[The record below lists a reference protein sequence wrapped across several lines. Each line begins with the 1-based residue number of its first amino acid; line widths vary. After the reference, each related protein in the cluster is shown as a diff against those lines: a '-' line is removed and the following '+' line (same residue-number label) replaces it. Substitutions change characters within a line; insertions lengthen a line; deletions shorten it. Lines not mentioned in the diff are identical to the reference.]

1 MRSTECK
8 AMIAKRLEGIK
19 MNEEMKPVESNDIP
33 KEWQEAISA
42 RRNRRAAETIV
53 AEPVKDA
60 CMDYARRGWRMA
72 YIMTAVAG
80 AAVGLCAWLVG
91 VVV

>member
-1 MRSTECK
+1 
-8 AMIAKRLEGIK
+8 
-19 MNEEMKPVESNDIP
+19 MNEEKKSVENDIP
-33 KEWQEAISA
+33 KEWQDAIRS
-42 RRNRRAAETIV
+42 RRNHRAETIV

-60 CMDYARRGWRMA
+60 YMDYARAGWRMA